1 MVLEP
6 AEFARVLP
14 RAEEEVA
21 RIDADV
27 PETVRLKAAVLDA
40 EESRL
45 ANFLDFVGEGRGSNA
60 LAAGLIETESGGSRY
75 CGPRWIR
82 SGRRAIG
89 CSPRLPPSGVP
100 FDSGACRHRS
110 SVRPKSQPRRSD
122 DGSVRSGWIRWFP
135 IVGRPCHRALTA
147 IDALALLEA
156 PDPSD
161 RNPGGSGSG
170 GTGGTRHAGTNSL
183 RWCRQ

>member
-122 DGSVRSGWIRWFP
+122 DGSASRPTIADTSLSTVADSVLINHPFKEGRKVKGALIR
-135 IVGRPCHRALTA
+135 A
-147 IDALALLEA
+147 A
-156 PDPSD
+156 PPAPS
-161 RNPGGSGSG
+161 
-170 GTGGTRHAGTNSL
+170 
-183 RWCRQ
+183 